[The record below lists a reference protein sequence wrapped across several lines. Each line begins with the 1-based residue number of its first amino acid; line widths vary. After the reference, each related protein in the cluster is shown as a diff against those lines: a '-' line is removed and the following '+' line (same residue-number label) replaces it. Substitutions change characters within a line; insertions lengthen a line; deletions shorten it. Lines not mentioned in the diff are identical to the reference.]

1 MTARQA
7 QAAIKQLREVATI
20 ADGLP
25 KGQSIRAKNKISKVI
40 VLINKQV
47 KRPKTT
53 KFLPL

>member
-7 QAAIKQLREVATI
+7 QAAIKQLREAATI

-40 VLINKQV
+40 VLINKQI
-47 KRPKTT
+47 KQQT
-53 KFLPL
+53 L